1 MASTNPS
8 SRTEP
13 KGRATR
19 PRNAN
24 VRSSRISPMVQWI
37 AIVVILSAII
47 GVLLYLGRDVRS
59 TVGFIGATITDT
71 EPLLNN

>member
-1 MASTNPS
+1 
-8 SRTEP
+8 
-13 KGRATR
+13 
-19 PRNAN
+19 
-24 VRSSRISPMVQWI
+24 MVQWI